1 MEHPLKY
8 ETAQTKRADDIVLVV
23 IGQGEFINEMKYTQI
38 AYRVEI
44 FEFLRGFVRL
54 DTCQTHA
61 EDEVHY
67 HQRFDR
73 FFQCFRLVHGEL
85 KVELDQLF
93 NAPTSF
99 LLYFIHTSSYFPT
112 GRWLS

>member
-8 ETAQTKRADDIVLVV
+8 KTAQIERADDIVLVV

-44 FEFLRGFVRL
+44 FEFLQGFVRL
-54 DTCQTHA
+54 DTGHTHA
-61 EDEVHY
+61 EDEVHH

-93 NAPTSF
+93 NAFPSLF
-99 LLYFIHTSSYFPT
+99 YSYIVVFPD
-112 GRWLS
+112 R